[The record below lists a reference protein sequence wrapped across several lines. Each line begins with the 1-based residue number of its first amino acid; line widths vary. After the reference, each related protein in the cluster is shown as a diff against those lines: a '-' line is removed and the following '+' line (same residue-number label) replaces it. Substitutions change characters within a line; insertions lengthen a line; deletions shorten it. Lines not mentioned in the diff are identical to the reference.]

1 MHGWPRH
8 VRALRAAVRQR
19 GPPRHVSG
27 VRARIVHLEQGLVLD
42 ERYELRQRLGSGSMA
57 EVWAAREVASGQ
69 PVAIKVVA
77 ELLAP
82 STQARLRFEREVQ
95 AIGSIQHPNV
105 VALLG
110 HGHLEDRRPYLA
122 MEHFEGRGLD
132 DYLEEYPQ
140 LGAHSVLQL
149 AGQVLDGLR
158 AAHDRGI
165 IHRDLK
171 PANIFLAQIPS
182 GRRQVKILDFG
193 VAFVLDLASDPEDR
207 LTRAGALLGS
217 PRYMPVELARGS
229 TEIDARSDIFG
240 VAAVMYR
247 ALTGGPPFGG
257 ESLGQIMTR
266 IMDHDIAP
274 LCEARP
280 DLPDE
285 LVACVE
291 RALSHDVADRYAS
304 AAEMK
309 QALQEILPRV
319 HPS

>member
-1 MHGWPRH
+1 M
-8 VRALRAAVRQR
+8 
-19 GPPRHVSG
+19 
-27 VRARIVHLEQGLVLD
+27 RARIVHLEQGLVLD
-42 ERYELRQRLGSGSMA
+42 ERYALRQRLGSGSMA
-57 EVWAAREVASGQ
+57 EVWSALEVASGH

-77 ELLAP
+77 EILAP

-110 HGHLEDRRPYLA
+110 HGHLEDSRPYLV
-122 MEHFEGRGLD
+122 MERFEGRGLD
-132 DYLEEYPQ
+132 DYLEEFPR
-140 LGAHSVLQL
+140 LGAHSVLLL
-149 AGQVLDGLR
+149 ASQVLDGLQ

-171 PANIFLAQIPS
+171 PANIFLAQLAS

-193 VAFVLDLASDPEDR
+193 VAFVLDLAADPEAR
-207 LTRAGALLGS
+207 LTRDGAVLGS
-217 PRYMPVELARGS
+217 PRYMPIELARGS

-240 VAAVMYR
+240 VGAIMYH
-247 ALTGGPPFGG
+247 ALTGEPPFGG

-274 LCEARP
+274 LRDAR
-280 DLPDE
+280 DDVPDE

-291 RALSHDVADRYAS
+291 RALSHDVADRYGS
-304 AAEMK
+304 AAEMR
-309 QALQEILPRV
+309 QALREILPRV
-319 HPS
+319 RPA